1 MSLGKV
7 SREMIDHIMLIG
19 LDRVAKCNA
28 FDSHMIE
35 DLSLALTEYENNP
48 ELRCAVIF
56 AHGDHFTAGLD
67 LVELQPKIPHGI
79 FNFADA
85 QINPWGVG
93 GRHRTKPVVVAV
105 QGICYTA
112 GVELMLNADV
122 VIASEDT
129 VFGQLKVLRGIMPFG
144 GATVRFVQAAGWQKA
159 MPYLLTGKTFDTQKA
174 NELNLVSEVVE
185 KGKQLERAIEVAKE
199 ICIAAPLAVQ
209 ALLASATDGVTLG
222 HTVAFDKMDNY
233 LKPLFESEDA
243 QEGVRAMLERR
254 LPQFQGK

>member
-19 LDRVAKCNA
+19 LDRVAKRNA

-85 QINPWGVG
+85 QINP
-93 GRHRTKPVVVAV
+93 
-105 QGICYTA
+105 
-112 GVELMLNADV
+112 
-122 VIASEDT
+122 
-129 VFGQLKVLRGIMPFG
+129 
-144 GATVRFVQAAGWQKA
+144 
-159 MPYLLTGKTFDTQKA
+159 
-174 NELNLVSEVVE
+174 
-185 KGKQLERAIEVAKE
+185 
-199 ICIAAPLAVQ
+199 
-209 ALLASATDGVTLG
+209 
-222 HTVAFDKMDNY
+222 
-233 LKPLFESEDA
+233 
-243 QEGVRAMLERR
+243 
-254 LPQFQGK
+254 